1 MKRPS
6 RRSSKVADALVVGPS
21 PAFASDVDDI
31 VALTLRHE
39 IPTMSERRA
48 DVIAAGL
55 MSYGAAQMDA
65 WHQSDIMSPRFSRV
79 PSRPIWR

>member
-1 MKRPS
+1 LAFPS
-6 RRSSKVADALVVGPS
+6 ALPDCKVRHSSADS
-21 PAFASDVDDI
+21 ASAKSDIDDI

-39 IPTMSERRA
+39 IPTMSERGA

-65 WHQSDIMSPRFSRV
+65 WRQGGIYV
-79 PSRPIWR
+79 A